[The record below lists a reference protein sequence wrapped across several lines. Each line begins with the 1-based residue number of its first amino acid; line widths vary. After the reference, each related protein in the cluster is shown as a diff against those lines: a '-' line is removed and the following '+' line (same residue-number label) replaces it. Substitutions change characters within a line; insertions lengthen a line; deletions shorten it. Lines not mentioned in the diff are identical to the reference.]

1 MQQITITVFDF
12 DELSEPAQAR
22 AIEVLH
28 EKLAGPWWDDADIDA
43 VQDAIVHALAEK
55 LGTLGAS
62 RPGPADLPGI
72 RGVRVDGWELDRQH
86 SIAVSGTLDR
96 DNAAALPW
104 VDGLDHVELSGHRS
118 HSTEVTVQDATAP
131 CTCSADHYLLPH
143 DDDCPSLSPPPVTAD
158 QRYAL
163 EDAVRDALC
172 AAWTAGEREAENR
185 TGEERARA
193 VATDYQFTEDGE
205 LYP

>member
-1 MQQITITVFDF
+1 MFDF

-22 AIEVLH
+22 AIEVLR
-28 EKLAGPWWDDADIDA
+28 ENLAGPWWDGEDIDT
-43 VQDAIVHALAEK
+43 VQDAIVHALAQK
-55 LGTLGAS
+55 LGTVGAS
-62 RPGPADLPGI
+62 RHGPADFAGI
-72 RGVRVDGWELDRQH
+72 TGVRLDGWDLERQH
-86 SIAVSGTLDR
+86 SIAVSGILDR

-118 HSTEVTVQDATAP
+118 HSTEVTVQDATAE

-143 DDDCPSLSPPPVTAD
+143 DDDCPSLGPSPVTAD
-158 QRYAL
+158 QRDAL
-163 EDAVRDALC
+163 EDAVRDALS
-172 AAWTAGEREAENR
+172 AAWTAGEREAEYR

-193 VATDYQFTEDGE
+193 VATNYQFTEDGE

>member
-1 MQQITITVFDF
+1 VQQITITVFDF

-22 AIEVLH
+22 AIEVLR
-28 EKLAGPWWDDADIDA
+28 EKLAGPLWDDDDIDA

-55 LGTLGAS
+55 LGTVGAS
-62 RPGPADLPGI
+62 RHGPADFTGI
-72 RGVRVDGWELDRQH
+72 RGVRLDGWDLERQH
-86 SIAVSGTLDR
+86 SIAVSGILDR

-118 HSTEVTVQDATAP
+118 HSTEVTVQDATAE

-143 DDDCPSLSPPPVTAD
+143 DDDCPSLGPPPVTAD
-158 QRYAL
+158 QRDAL
-163 EDAVRDALC
+163 EDAVRDGLC
-172 AAWTAGEREAENR
+172 AAWTAGEREAESR